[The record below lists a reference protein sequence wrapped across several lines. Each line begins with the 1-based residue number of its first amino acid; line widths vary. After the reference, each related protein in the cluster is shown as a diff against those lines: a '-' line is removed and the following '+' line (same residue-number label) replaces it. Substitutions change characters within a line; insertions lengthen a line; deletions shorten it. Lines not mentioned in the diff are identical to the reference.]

1 MTLMPVYCDVAVPVP
16 LDRVFTYAVGDRVP
30 VVGARVLVPFRNEK
44 LAGVVVRVHDEA
56 PRRAGAPGDAGEPS
70 PVEVKPL
77 LAVLDEEP
85 VLSPQLLELGR
96 WIAQYYLAP
105 VGEVLRSMLPLTGEV
120 RRRILYRIADAG
132 RQALASGAEKGASR
146 RTRLSAEE
154 QDQEYA
160 VLNALETGEA
170 MTPATLRRTSGASLR
185 LLQGMVRKKWIARE
199 TVAESRDARRT
210 VRYAV
215 LVEGVRLPKLNEN
228 QQAILAELAGADGQ
242 LPVAELRRL
251 EVPASTL
258 ASLVKRE
265 LVRIEE
271 RPAEFHLTSLHA
283 LANIDHELNYT
294 QAAALSTIT
303 DAVRA
308 GEFRSLLLYGV
319 TGSGKTAVYLAAMRR
334 TLEAGKSAILLVP
347 EIGLTPAMA
356 AQLHHAFGTEVA
368 LLHSALTPEERGE
381 QWHRIRRG
389 EARVVVGTRS
399 AIFAPVSD
407 IGLIVVDEE
416 HDGSYK
422 QESMP
427 RYHARDVAVMRAKL
441 ANAAV
446 VLGSATPSLET
457 WHNTTQGK
465 YQRIEMRE
473 RVQDR
478 PLPEVRLVDMRQ
490 EFEETG
496 QEHLFARALIETTQ
510 EVLDRGE
517 QAIILL
523 NRRGYSYVVICRACG
538 EKLEC
543 ENCSIALTY
552 HKALDASEGQAAGQ
566 RLECHYCGYKKTVPK
581 RCPKCESEYLYFL
594 GAGSQQGEE
603 RLQEIFPGARIGR
616 MDRDTVRGRNDM
628 ERLLLRLHSGEI
640 NLLVGTQMIAKG
652 HDIHGVTLVGV
663 VGCDHALGLPD
674 FRAAERVFQLLT
686 QVSGRAG
693 RGELPGQVIVQTY
706 HPEHYAVQC
715 AAKHDFEAFAE
726 RELRFRRA
734 MHYPPYA
741 SLANVLLHSP
751 RMEEAAGW
759 AATLGKWCQQTMLR
773 GVRVLGPASAP
784 IAKIKRTYRFHL
796 VMKAESRKALQAAL
810 RAMLAHAEATGI
822 PRPNLMVDVDA
833 VSLM

>member
-1 MTLMPVYCDVAVPVP
+1 MPAYCDVAVPIP
-16 LDRVFTYAVGDRVP
+16 LDRAFTYAVGEPVP
-30 VVGARVLVPFRNEK
+30 AVGARVLVPFRNEK
-44 LAGVVVRVHDEA
+44 LAGVVVRVHDE
-56 PRRAGAPGDAGEPS
+56 PPG
-70 PVEVKPL
+70 VEAKPL
-77 LAVLDEEP
+77 LSVLDAEP
-85 VLSPQLLELGR
+85 VLSPQLLELGQ

-120 RRRILYRIADAG
+120 RRKVLYRITDAG
-132 RQALASGAEKGASR
+132 RQALAAGAERGASR
-146 RTRLSAEE
+146 RSRLSAHE

-160 VLNALETGEA
+160 ALNALESGEA
-170 MTPATLRRTSGASLR
+170 LTLAALRRALRASASAGVFRR
-185 LLQGMVRKKWIARE
+185 LIQGMLRKKWIARE
-199 TVAESRDARRT
+199 TAAEARDSKRT

-215 LVEGVRLPKLNEN
+215 LVESVRLPKLNEN

-251 EVPASTL
+251 AVPASTL
-258 ASLVKRE
+258 GTLVKRE

-271 RPAEFHLTSLHA
+271 RPADFHLTSLHA
-283 LANIDHELNYT
+283 LAGYEYELNPVQT
-294 QAAALSTIT
+294 VALETIRAAVQAA
-303 DAVRA
+303 
-308 GEFRSLLLYGV
+308 EFCPFLLYGV

-356 AQLHHAFGTEVA
+356 AQLHHAFGAEVA
-368 LLHSALTPEERGE
+368 LLHSALTPDERGE

-399 AIFAPVSD
+399 AIFAPVENL
-407 IGLIVVDEE
+407 GLVVVDEE

-441 ANAAV
+441 AGATI

-457 WHNTTQGK
+457 WHNAAQGK
-465 YQRIEMRE
+465 YRRIEMRE
-473 RVQDR
+473 RVKDR
-478 PLPEVRLVDMRQ
+478 PLPEVRLLDMRQ
-490 EFEETG
+490 EFQETG
-496 QEHLFARALIETTQ
+496 QEHLFARALTEATAETL
-510 EVLDRGE
+510 ERGE
-517 QAIILL
+517 QAIVLL
-523 NRRGYSYVVICRACG
+523 NRRGYSYVVVCRACG
-538 EKLEC
+538 EKIEC

-552 HKALDASEGQAAGQ
+552 HKAVDTGDGLAAGQ

-581 RCPKCESEYLYFL
+581 HCPKCESEYLYFL

-616 MDRDTVRGRNDM
+616 MDRDTVRGRSDM

-663 VGCDHALGLPD
+663 VGCDYALGLPD

-715 AAKHDFEAFAE
+715 AARHEFDAFAE

-741 SLANVLLHSP
+741 ALANVLLQSP
-751 RMEEAAGW
+751 RLEEAAGW
-759 AATLGKWCQQTMLR
+759 AAALGQWCRQTTLR

-796 VMKAESRKALQAAL
+796 VMKAENRKSLQLAL
-810 RAMLAHAEATGI
+810 RSMLAHSESVRI
-822 PRPNLMVDVDA
+822 PRANLIIDVDPVNLM
-833 VSLM
+833 

>member
-1 MTLMPVYCDVAVPVP
+1 MPAFCDVALPVP
-16 LDRVFTYAVGDRVP
+16 LDRVFTYRVGDTEP
-30 VVGARVLVPFRNEK
+30 AIGARVLVPFRNEK
-44 LAGVVVRVHDEA
+44 LAGVVVRVHDE
-56 PRRAGAPGDAGEPS
+56 PP
-70 PVEVKPL
+70 PVEAKPM

-85 VLSPQLLELGR
+85 VLSPELMELGR

-120 RRRILYRIADAG
+120 RRQVLYRITDLG
-132 RQALASGAEKGASR
+132 RKALFAGAEQGSSR
-146 RTRLSAEE
+146 RSRLSPEE

-160 VLNALETGEA
+160 VLNALESGEA
-170 MTPATLRRTSGASLR
+170 IRASRLRSATGASVR
-185 LLQGMVRKKWIARE
+185 LLNGMLRKKWITRE
-199 TVAESRDARRT
+199 TAAEARDARRL

-215 LVEGVRLPKLNEN
+215 LVDGTRLPKLNDN

-258 ASLVKRE
+258 VTLVRKE

-271 RPAEFHLTSLHA
+271 RPAHFHLTHLHA
-283 LANIDHELNYT
+283 FATPEHNLNPA
-294 QAAALSTIT
+294 QCEALETIT
-303 DAVRA
+303 SAVA
-308 GEFRSLLLYGV
+308 SNEFRPLLLHGV

-334 TLEAGKSAILLVP
+334 TLDAGRTTILLVP

-356 AQLHHAFGTEVA
+356 AQLHHAFGSEVA

-381 QWHRIRRG
+381 QWHRVRKG

-399 AIFAPVSD
+399 AIFAPVAEL
-407 IGLIVVDEE
+407 GLVVVDEE
-416 HDGSYK
+416 QDSSYK

-441 ANAAV
+441 AGAAV

-457 WHNTTQGK
+457 WHNAATGK
-465 YQRIEMRE
+465 YQLIKITE
-473 RVQDR
+473 RVMDR

-490 EFEETG
+490 EFQETG
-496 QEHLFARALIETTQ
+496 QENLFSRALIEETQTTL
-510 EVLDRGE
+510 ERGE

-523 NRRGYSYVVICRACG
+523 NRRGYSFVVICRACG
-538 EKLEC
+538 VKLEC

-552 HKALDASEGQAAGQ
+552 HKALAGDERATGQ

-581 RCPKCESEYLYFL
+581 RCPACDSEFLYFL

-603 RLQEIFPGARIGR
+603 RLQEIFPNARIGR

-628 ERLLLRLHSGEI
+628 ERLLMRLHSGEI

-663 VGCDHALGLPD
+663 VGCDFALGLPD

-693 RGELPGQVIVQTY
+693 RGELPGRVLVQTY
-706 HPEHYAVQC
+706 HTDHYAIQF
-715 AAKHDFEAFAE
+715 AAEHNFAGFVE
-726 RELRFRRA
+726 KELRFRRA

-741 SLANVLLHSP
+741 ALANVLLHSQ
-751 RMEEAAGW
+751 RLEEAAGW
-759 AATLGKWCQQTMLR
+759 ASMLGRWCHETTLR
-773 GVRVLGPASAP
+773 NVRVLGPATAP

-796 VMKAESRKALQAAL
+796 VMKGESRTALQKAL
-810 RAMLAHAEATGI
+810 RALLAHAEQTEI
-822 PRPNLMVDVDA
+822 PRTNLIIDVDPVNLM
-833 VSLM
+833 

>member
-1 MTLMPVYCDVAVPVP
+1 MPAYCDVAVPVP
-16 LDRVFTYAVGDRVP
+16 LDRVFTYAVGDQVP
-30 VVGARVLVPFRNEK
+30 VVGARVLAPFRNEK
-44 LAGVVVRVHDEA
+44 LAGVVVKVHDE
-56 PRRAGAPGDAGEPS
+56 PP
-70 PVEVKPL
+70 PVEAKPL
-77 LAVLDEEP
+77 LAVLDGEP
-85 VLSPQLLELGR
+85 VLSAQLLELGQ

-105 VGEVLRSMLPLTGEV
+105 VGEVLRSMLPLMSEV
-120 RRRILYRIADAG
+120 RRRVLYRITEAG
-132 RQALASGAEKGASR
+132 RQALAAGAERGASR
-146 RTRLSAEE
+146 RSRLPVEE
-154 QDQEYA
+154 QDREYA
-160 VLNALETGEA
+160 VLNLLEAGEA
-170 MTPATLRRTSGASLR
+170 LTLGKLRSATGTSVR
-185 LLQGMVRKKWIARE
+185 LVQGMVRKKWIARE
-199 TVAESRDARRT
+199 TAAEARDARRT
-210 VRYAV
+210 VRYAI
-215 LVEGVRLPKLNEN
+215 LVNDVRLPKLNDN
-228 QQAILAELAGADGQ
+228 QQAILAELAGADGE

-251 EVPASTL
+251 EIPASTL
-258 ASLVKRE
+258 ATLVKRD

-271 RPAEFHLTSLHA
+271 RPADFHLTSLHA
-283 LANIDHELNYT
+283 LARSDWALNPV
-294 QAAALSTIT
+294 QARALETVSE
-303 DAVRA
+303 AVAA
-308 GEFRSLLLYGV
+308 GEFQPFLLHGV

-334 TLEAGKSAILLVP
+334 TLGAGKSAILLVP

-356 AQLHHAFGTEVA
+356 AQLHHAFGAEVA
-368 LLHSALTPEERGE
+368 LLHSALTPEERSE

-399 AIFAPVSD
+399 AIFAPVEKL
-407 IGLIVVDEE
+407 GLVVVDEE

-441 ANAAV
+441 AGATV

-457 WHNTTQGK
+457 WHNAGQGK
-465 YQRIEMRE
+465 YRRIEMRE

-478 PLPEVRLVDMRQ
+478 PLPDVRLLDMRR

-496 QEHLFARALIETTQ
+496 QEHLFARALTEAT
-510 EVLDRGE
+510 EEALNRGE

-523 NRRGYSYVVICRACG
+523 NRRGYSFVVVCRACG

-552 HKALDASEGQAAGQ
+552 HKAIDGGDERATGQ

-581 RCPKCESEYLYFL
+581 HCPKCESEYLYFL

-616 MDRDTVRGRNDM
+616 MDRDTVRGRGDM

-652 HDIHGVTLVGV
+652 HDLHGVTLVGV
-663 VGCDHALGLPD
+663 VGCDYALGLPD

-706 HPEHYAVQC
+706 HPEHYAVQF

-741 SLANVLLHSP
+741 SLANVLLTSP
-751 RMEEAAGW
+751 RLEEAAGW
-759 AATLGKWCQQTMLR
+759 AAALGKWCQQTLLR

-796 VMKAESRKALQAAL
+796 VMKAESRKSLQQAL
-810 RAMLAHAEATGI
+810 RGMLRHAEEVGI
-822 PRPNLMVDVDA
+822 PRANLIVDVDA